1 MSKVLAPEAL
11 ALVVRSINDLAEA
24 GKWEDVPALINGILA
39 SHNQLHAETARL
51 REALEMIAQQK
62 FPADDPELHTDDMNN
77 PHALVPVQFARLC
90 WTWDT
95 ARRALEGED
104 VTTDD

>member
-39 SHNQLHAETARL
+39 SHNELHAETARL
-51 REALEMIAQQK
+51 REALAWY
-62 FPADDPELHTDDMNN
+62 ADPENTWQCADEFWDDWQQD
-77 PHALVPVQFARLC
+77 HIAIARAALA
-90 WTWDT
+90 
-95 ARRALEGED
+95 GED
-104 VTTDD
+104 VVTK